1 MYIQD
6 LKINVWAHMLPNT
19 VAVLSLGLLVDDL
32 GFSYHCTPK
41 QKPYLEKGKVRVT
54 CHPSNNVP
62 FIYPGV
68 SSEELSAAASGD
80 RALWEEVGEQEED
93 GPVEDSEKAKTSSQP
108 AGREAELDEED
119 VPRVR
124 CRP

>member
-1 MYIQD
+1 
-6 LKINVWAHMLPNT
+6 MLPNA

-32 GFSYHCTPK
+32 GSFYHWTPK
-41 QKPYLEKGKVRVT
+41 EKPYLEKGKVRVT

-62 FIYPGV
+62 CIYPCF
-68 SSEELSAAASGD
+68 SSDELSAAASGD
-80 RALWEEVGEQEED
+80 RELWEEVGEQEED
-93 GPVEDSEKAKTSSQP
+93 GPVEDSEKAKTSSQS

-119 VPRVR
+119 VPRLR